1 MAREAL
7 TVHEQARI
15 VVAAGDRSVNRSTL
29 ARELGIS
36 RQWLSTL
43 IGRFRAE
50 ELAGFEPRSRAP
62 VSPAQCDAGVEDA
75 VVRTRKQLVEDGFG
89 FGPGPIRWELQRQGV
104 SPLPSEATIWRM
116 CVRRGLVVP
125 EPKKRP
131 KSSWGRF
138 EFAAPNECWQIDFTH
153 WQLRDDSPVIVMN
166 VIDDHSRVCVA
177 SIAARRS
184 SSRLAWQAFS
194 AGAQRW
200 GPPAM
205 VLSDNG
211 LEFSN
216 RRSVTGHRFVD
227 NLHAVGV
234 KTINSRPFHPQTCG
248 KVERLHQTLKQWLR
262 ARPAPRTITQL
273 QALLDTFTERYN
285 FDRPHRSIDRNTPAQ
300 RWHASPAAGP
310 GDPTTSRDERVAT
323 LHANRVGR
331 IDLSPWQ
338 IALGVRYAH
347 QTVTV
352 FVDDLDVTVFTT
364 SGQLVR
370 SLQIDPTRRYQRASN
385 T

>member
-15 VVAAGDRSVNRSTL
+15 AVAAKDQSVNRSAL

-50 ELAGFEPRSRAP
+50 EFAGFEPRSRAP
-62 VSPAQCDAGVEDA
+62 VSPAQSDAAIEDA
-75 VVRTRKQLVEDGFG
+75 VVRARKQLVDEGFG
-89 FGPGPIRWELQRQGV
+89 FGPGPIRWELERDGV

-138 EFAAPNECWQIDFTH
+138 EFASPNECWQIDFTH
-153 WQLRDDSPVIVMN
+153 WQLRDDSAVIVMN
-166 VIDDHSRVCVA
+166 VIDDHSRVVVA
-177 SIAARRS
+177 SLAARRS
-184 SSRLAWQAFS
+184 SARLAWQAFT
-194 AGAQRW
+194 AATQRW
-200 GPPAM
+200 GVPAM

-216 RRSVTGHRFVD
+216 RRSVNGHPFVN

-262 ARPAPRTITQL
+262 ARPAAGTVTQL
-273 QALLDTFTERYN
+273 QTMLDTFTQGYN
-285 FDRPHRSIDRNTPAQ
+285 HDRPHRSLDRQTPAQ
-300 RWHASPAAGP
+300 RWHASPPAGP
-310 GDPTTSRDERVAT
+310 GDPTTSRDERVAI
-323 LHANRVGR
+323 LHANRGGR
-331 IDLSPWQ
+331 IELTPWQ
-338 IALGVRYAH
+338 IALGVRHAH

-352 FVDDLDVTVFTT
+352 FVDDLDVSIFTT
-364 SGQLVR
+364 NGQHIRTLR
-370 SLQIDPTRRYQRASN
+370 IDPTRRYQRASN